1 MVTTFTAELPLG
13 IAKAVAEQ
21 SHKMY
26 LYLEYTN
33 AAGHIPTGY
42 TTATAIPNFPDPKE
56 YYKALINKNYL
67 RVRAIRDPNIVSSVV
82 GGVYTTSTNF
92 FGQSSGSSV
101 GQLFGQDAF
110 GTNSICYG
118 AALVLAVD
126 ENEPSSD
133 VILARAYFT
142 QPTERLTKTA
152 SSELFVTF
160 PLTVSVTAPQ

>member
-21 SHKMY
+21 PHKMY

-33 AAGHIPTGY
+33 TVDNIPTTY
-42 TTATAIPNFPDPKE
+42 TTAAAIPNFSNPKD
-56 YYKALINKNYL
+56 YYKQLSGKNYL
-67 RVRAIRDPNIVSSVV
+67 RVQAIRDPNIVSSVA
-82 GGVYTTSTNF
+82 GSVYTTSTNF
-92 FGQSSGSSV
+92 FGQSSGTSA
-101 GQLFGQDAF
+101 GQLVGESF

-126 ENEPSSD
+126 ESEPSSD
-133 VILARAYFT
+133 VVLARAYFT
-142 QPTERLTKTA
+142 AAGERLTKTA

-160 PLTVSVTAPQ
+160 PLTVSVTAP